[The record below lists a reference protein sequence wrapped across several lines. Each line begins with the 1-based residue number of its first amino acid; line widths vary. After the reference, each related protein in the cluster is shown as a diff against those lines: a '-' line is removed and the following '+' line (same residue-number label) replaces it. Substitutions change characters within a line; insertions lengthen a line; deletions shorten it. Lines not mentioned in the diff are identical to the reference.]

1 MEVKRGNFLQEEN
14 IMYSEGEKRK
24 LVHLQGK
31 NRHCMDVCG
40 WKTGRKEQFEES
52 KSLSLH
58 GYLFSVC
65 YHVALGEG
73 GERVE
78 IKCIYMLIKI
88 NITDWNSG
96 ASNRLMQQG
105 SL

>member
-1 MEVKRGNFLQEEN
+1 MFWGR
-14 IMYSEGEKRK
+14 EKK
-24 LVHLQGK
+24 THTLQGK
-31 NRHCMDVCG
+31 NRHCIDVCG

-58 GYLFSVC
+58 GSLFSLVY

-78 IKCIYMLIKI
+78 IKCIYILI
-88 NITDWNSG
+88 
-96 ASNRLMQQG
+96 
-105 SL
+105 